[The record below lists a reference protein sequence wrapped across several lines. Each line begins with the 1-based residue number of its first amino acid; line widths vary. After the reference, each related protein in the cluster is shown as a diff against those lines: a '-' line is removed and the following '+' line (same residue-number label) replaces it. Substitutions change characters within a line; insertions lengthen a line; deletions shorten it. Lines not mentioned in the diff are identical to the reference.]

1 MVKQTYKKRRGGRK
15 INKINTSYKKKK
27 RFNLKNNTLKSYKR
41 KLVGGSNDKTNTPH
55 GKYKWSIVNNDNQT
69 NLYAINPDSGDIL
82 KTEIEPLEQFLT
94 DFFNE
99 QLNKL
104 KLNELTQM
112 AQVDSQEE
120 SKENDDGVKDNKI
133 ANIIDNLYNDII
145 ITIVHEDEQYIFFI
159 KKNIFNDMLKVI
171 TNLSNNLDD
180 IISESLEKMI
190 EESHM
195 NIIKI
200 DDYVENYDFEKSIT
214 EIEPNLELFKKFI
227 SIVRDDYTNV
237 KNIDDEPSDEEG
249 GEETPIEDDAIDKT
263 TDDNTIDKTTD
274 DNATDKTTENKDNKT
289 KATQGKKLK
298 HEYPI
303 YITHNIFPDQ
313 NSTNRYVIKSEMKGV
328 PRDVFGSVLDK
339 TPKMIQNIINAED
352 KDNNTEEGKDDNTA
366 EDK

>member
-1 MVKQTYKKRRGGRK
+1 
-15 INKINTSYKKKK
+15 
-27 RFNLKNNTLKSYKR
+27 
-41 KLVGGSNDKTNTPH
+41 
-55 GKYKWSIVNNDNQT
+55 
-69 NLYAINPDSGDIL
+69 
-82 KTEIEPLEQFLT
+82 
-94 DFFNE
+94 
-99 QLNKL
+99 
-104 KLNELTQM
+104 M